1 MHEVER
7 PPDEKRALLSEEPT
21 TELIKHLLADAQ
33 TLLKNELVLAMMAID
48 REVEKAKTVA
58 TALGAGATLGLIT
71 LMLAAFT
78 AVAGLA
84 TVLAPWLAGA
94 IVTVVFGTAAAIAL
108 LIGKKKLSKL
118 EPSRALEHMK
128 EEAEWI
134 KKTVHDIQSHKPENT
149 LH

>member
-21 TELIKHLLADAQ
+21 AELIKHLIFDAQ
-33 TLLKNELVLAMMAID
+33 ALLKDELVLAKLSLY
-48 REVEKAKTVA
+48 REAEKAKA
-58 TALGAGATLGLIT
+58 ASKALGVGAVLGFIAL
-71 LMLAAFT
+71 LLAAFT

-94 IVTVVFGTAAAIAL
+94 IVTLIFGTGAAIAL
-108 LIGKKKLSKL
+108 AIGRKTWSQL
-118 EPSRALEHMK
+118 EPARAFDHVK

-134 KKTVHDIQSHKPENT
+134 KKTVHDIQSHKDENI